1 VADTLVRTA
10 DGKAHR
16 SHRVKI
22 RGEAAREL
30 RLDLLRHP
38 WVGSQ
43 DVRHQVAEHHT
54 RVAVHSVRIQHP
66 RLPRSHHTISR
77 SFHTEMQKLRIVT
90 IEFGTGRQKMVLER
104 WTNPKLSRRTCTCE
118 YGLQSCRGKSV
129 GAAKRPRER
138 SPTRN
143 PSRYDSQLL
152 HVSHH
157 AHRPHS
163 QQSQPRAYD
172 HPRRSLYESCT
183 TVQTELTVFTR
194 SVPWCPSGSSRN

>member
-1 VADTLVRTA
+1 VTRGSATGRTVADTLVRTA

-90 IEFGTGRQKMVLER
+90 I
-104 WTNPKLSRRTCTCE
+104 
-118 YGLQSCRGKSV
+118 GLAPGDRKWSLNDGQIPNFRGV
-129 GAAKRPRER
+129 RV
-138 SPTRN
+138 
-143 PSRYDSQLL
+143 
-152 HVSHH
+152 HVSTGYNRVEGNRWALRNGLVSDLPPEIPHVTIRNFCMSATTPTGPTH
-157 AHRPHS
+157 NNHNRAHTTTHGVVYT
-163 QQSQPRAYD
+163 RAALQFK
-172 HPRRSLYESCT
+172 P
-183 TVQTELTVFTR
+183 
-194 SVPWCPSGSSRN
+194 N